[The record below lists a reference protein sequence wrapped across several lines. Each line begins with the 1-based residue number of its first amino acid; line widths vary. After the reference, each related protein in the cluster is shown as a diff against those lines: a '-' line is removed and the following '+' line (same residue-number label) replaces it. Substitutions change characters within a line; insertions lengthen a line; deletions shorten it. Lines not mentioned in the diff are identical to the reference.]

1 MRTLEYYQLKY
12 PIKHGTLI
20 IPHNRRGEAPGDVIE
35 IVNPRAK
42 NGDIVLQWLD
52 RSGISSQL
60 ISVTPNT
67 LYQYAVAN
75 QAEFLYHVCK
85 PAVNDLG
92 NFPKKEA
99 ENHEA

>member
-1 MRTLEYYQLKY
+1 MQTLEDYVRKY
-12 PIKHGTLI
+12 PIKRGTLI
-20 IPHNRRGEAPGDVIE
+20 IPHNRRGAAPGDVVE

-67 LYQYAVAN
+67 LYQYAVDT
-75 QAEFLYHVCK
+75 QAEFLYHLCI

-99 ENHEA
+99 ENYEA